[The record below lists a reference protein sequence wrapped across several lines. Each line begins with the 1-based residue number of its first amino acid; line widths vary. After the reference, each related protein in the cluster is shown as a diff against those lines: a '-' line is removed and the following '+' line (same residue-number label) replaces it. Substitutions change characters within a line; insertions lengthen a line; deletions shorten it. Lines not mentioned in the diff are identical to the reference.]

1 MAASSSETSVSIY
14 YTARGHI
21 PQDHY
26 LDMPW
31 HLNHDLKVQ
40 NSTGRN
46 FGIIPDTAVYLQMF
60 QR

>member
-1 MAASSSETSVSIY
+1 MAASSSETSISIY

-21 PQDHY
+21 PQDRY

-31 HLNHDLKVQ
+31 QVNHDLKVE

-46 FGIIPDTAVYLQMF
+46 CGIIPDMAVYLQMY